1 MKWDEPAEHNQQTSE
16 ELKYRHDRARTPR
29 HTKAEL
35 NAVAVAARD
44 GDRRAAAKLQEMMR
58 PFVVKMVRG
67 RDREGGGDGYTRY
80 QSDELKQLVWEA
92 VWFALARFC
101 EEKHQKRGGKSQGC
115 PGIGEPHPSTGR
127 ITKFS
132 SYAHFWMRHAV
143 QEWMSK
149 NSRILPLPRVA
160 WAQSLR
166 LEEAFDIEHPYEDIT
181 EASDATLAALV
192 IADPKGGGNRTIPHA
207 GAILRAKRNGT
218 EFDPENEM
226 EQVKPTG
233 TTEEDYFEEVHDTDM
248 DAIDTMNQM
257 IEVVHSGDPRAEEEV
272 LAMAYEFV
280 DKHDLPDEVAERMV
294 ELAENGGA
302 I

>member
-16 ELKYRHDRARTPR
+16 ELKYRHDRAHTPR

-44 GDRRAAAKLQEMMR
+44 GDQRAAAKLQEMMR
-58 PFVVKMVRG
+58 PYVVRMVRR
-67 RDREGGGDGYTRY
+67 RDREGSGDGYTRY

-101 EEKHQKRGGKSQGC
+101 EQKHQKRDGKSQGC
-115 PGIGEPHPSTGR
+115 PGIGEPHPGTGR

-166 LEEAFDIEHPYEDIT
+166 LEEAFNLAHPYDDIT
-181 EASDATLAALV
+181 QATDETLAALV
-192 IADPKGGGNRTIPHA
+192 IIDPKGGGDRTIPHA
-207 GAILRAKRNGT
+207 GDILRAKRNGT
-218 EFDPENEM
+218 EFDPETET
-226 EQVKPTG
+226 EQVKPT
-233 TTEEDYFEEVHDTDM
+233 TTAEDDYFEEVHDTDM

-257 IEVVHSGDPRAEEEV
+257 TEIAASGDPRAEEEA
-272 LAMAYEFV
+272 LALAYNFV
-280 DKHDLPDEVAERMV
+280 DKHDLPDEVAERMM
-294 ELAENGGA
+294 EEAGA
-302 I
+302 